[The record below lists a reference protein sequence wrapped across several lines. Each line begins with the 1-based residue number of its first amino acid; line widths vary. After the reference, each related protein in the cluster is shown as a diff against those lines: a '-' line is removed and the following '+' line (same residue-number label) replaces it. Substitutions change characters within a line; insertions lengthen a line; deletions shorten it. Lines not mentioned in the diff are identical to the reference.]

1 MAAIVLTPEE
11 HQLFTQKWRNLIGYS
26 NSNADIVTET
36 ASVEDIKKA
45 ARKVYED
52 YPEILA
58 LLELD

>member
-11 HQLFTQKWRNLIGYS
+11 HQLFTQKRRNLIGYS

-36 ASVEDIKKA
+36 ASVEDIKNA